1 MASNTAI
8 LKIQID
14 ADKATASV
22 GKLEVGIDELVS
34 STQTLDEFI
43 DELNEKLQENANY
56 AEGSMKALQAEKRAL
71 ETLRDSVAQNS
82 TEYQEFNQR
91 IEAITLDMK
100 TLKSQQDT
108 LTTGTKQLSST
119 AGKTGAT
126 LTEFGR
132 VIADSPYG
140 IMGVA
145 NNIEQLSQ
153 QFVDLQREEGS
164 TRAALKKLASGL
176 IGPNG
181 IVIAIQLAT
190 AAMVYFSRQ
199 TQKAKEEAD
208 NFNLSLEEQKRRL
221 IEVKRQLELNAM
233 TEEQRARMIEIQAK
247 LGKEIA
253 EADRRGLITQTELN
267 KLLTS
272 QQIIND
278 NNIKLQEEQKDVEE
292 KITENKAKQSKL
304 LAEEI
309 EANSNIAKFKQ
320 DIENL
325 DTKAIDYASAKASL
339 ENEVTR
345 WTNIQQNRKM
355 QIADLE
361 AQNNKIL
368 DARLVNQN
376 NIALAETQIGE
387 AKKKYGEMVAAQN
400 EEEAKAIKTNR
411 DLNDQRLETNARNQE
426 RLNILAIQAIDEEE
440 ARELKMLEHKYKKE
454 LDQAKVIGADIT
466 LIDQAYEEEK
476 SQTKAKFAK
485 KRTAEEKK
493 EAEAIAKLQKKLDEA
508 KNKDDLKYY
517 EDAIVKQQEVVDS
530 YKDGTKEKIEA
541 EIELQRLKDKHYSI
555 EQKQLKDA
563 AKEIADHNKKLIAD
577 LQARTDA
584 MVSAFQNVANLVQE
598 LGNIAQAR
606 FERELNNLQQ
616 QSEQV
621 KYAYD
626 QEREAIQS
634 NANLS
639 KEQKAALLAEEK
651 KATEDQL
658 TAIQAQEN
666 RIRQEKIKAE
676 QKYFAIQQA
685 MILSTMILET
695 KMQLQSL
702 MISAAKSTADAKF
715 SLGEYMRQLG
725 PVGVVAFAASIG
737 GVLASIVSARRQAQA
752 EIAGLSNVP
761 VSLGGS
767 AGGGSAAPA
776 TPIFNVVGAS
786 QTSQLAQTIASA
798 EDRVVRAYVV
808 PSDVTT
814 AQQLERNIIE
824 GASI

>member
-8 LKIQID
+8 LKIQVD

-43 DELNEKLQENANY
+43 DELNEKLKENANY

-91 IEAITLDMK
+91 IEAITLKMK

-108 LTTGTKQLSST
+108 LTTGTNQLSST

-164 TRAALKKLASGL
+164 TRNALKKLASGL

-181 IVIAIQLAT
+181 IVIAIQVAT
-190 AAMVYFSRQ
+190 AAMVYFSKQ

-247 LGKEIA
+247 LGREIA
-253 EADRRGLITQTELN
+253 EADRKGLITQAELN
-267 KLLTS
+267 NLLTK

-292 KITENKAKQSKL
+292 TITENKAKQAKL
-304 LAEEI
+304 LSEEI
-309 EANSNIAKFKQ
+309 EANSNIAKFK
-320 DIENL
+320 EKLSNL
-325 DTKAIDYASAKASL
+325 DSKQVGYLQAKEGY
-339 ENEVTR
+339 ENEITR
-345 WTNIQQNRKM
+345 WTNIQQNRKT

-376 NIALAETQIGE
+376 NISLAEAQVGE

-426 RLNILAIQAIDEEE
+426 RIKILAIQAIDEEE

-454 LDQAKVIGADIT
+454 LDQAKVIGADVT

-517 EDAIVKQQEVVDS
+517 EDAIEKQKEVVAS
-530 YKDGTKEKIEA
+530 YEDGTKEKIEA
-541 EIELQRLKDKHYSI
+541 ELELQRLKDKHYSI

-563 AKEIADHNKKLIAD
+563 AKEVADHNKKLIAD

-606 FERELNNLQQ
+606 FERELNNIQQ

-634 NANLS
+634 NASLS

-786 QTSQLAQTIASA
+786 QTSQLAQTIAGA

>member
-82 TEYQEFNQR
+82 TEYQQFNQR

-100 TLKSQQDT
+100 TLKSQQDS
-108 LTTGTKQLSST
+108 LSTGTKQLSST

-145 NNIEQLSQ
+145 NNIEQLTQ
-153 QFVDLQREEGS
+153 QFVDLQKESGS
-164 TRAALKKLASGL
+164 TGAAFRRLLDGL
-176 IGPNG
+176 VGPNG
-181 IVIAIQLAT
+181 IVIAIQVVT
-190 AAMVYFSRQ
+190 AALVLFSKQ
-199 TQKAKEEAD
+199 QNKTKEAVSDLNVELELQLANLKDIETQLQQNNLTDEERA
-208 NFNLSLEEQKRRL
+208 RL
-221 IEVKRQLELNAM
+221 IQ
-233 TEEQRARMIEIQAK
+233 TQAK

-253 EADRRGLITQTELN
+253 EADRRGLISQAELN
-267 KLLTS
+267 KLLFAQKSILETREKLAKS
-272 QQIIND
+272 ETATAEQKVKLDKEIVSLINQTYQAQLKQEEFRDKIDKLDKNHWNYYMDAHKNQQI
-278 NNIKLQEEQKDVEE
+278 L
-292 KITENKAKQSKL
+292 NKYVQL
-304 LAEEI
+304 
-309 EANSNIAKFKQ
+309 EANLKEDTVKKQNELAKLTGVGVQ
-320 DIENL
+320 EIRNMNQ
-325 DTKAIDYASAKASL
+325 A
-339 ENEVTR
+339 
-345 WTNIQQNRKM
+345 
-355 QIADLE
+355 E
-361 AQNNKIL
+361 AT
-368 DARLVNQN
+368 
-376 NIALAETQIGE
+376 LAE
-387 AKKKYGEMVAAQN
+387 AKKTYGEMVAAQDDAELERIKRNAQVN
-400 EEEAKAIKTNR
+400 E
-411 DLNDQRLETNARNQE
+411 QRISTNAKNADRVAN
-426 RLNILAIQAIDEEE
+426 LKIQAIDDEET
-440 ARELKMLEHKYKKE
+440 RELKLLDLKYKKE
-454 LDQAKVIGADIT
+454 LDQARAINADVN
-466 LIDQAYEEEK
+466 LINQAYEEEK
-476 SQTKAKFAK
+476 SQTRNKFAK
-485 KRTAEEKK
+485 KRDAEQKK

-517 EDAIVKQQEVVDS
+517 EDAIEKQKDVVAS

-563 AKEIADHNKKLIAD
+563 AKEVADHNKKLIAD

-786 QTSQLAQTIASA
+786 QTSQLAQTIAGA

>member
-82 TEYQEFNQR
+82 TEYQQFNQR

-100 TLKSQQDT
+100 TLKSQQDS
-108 LTTGTKQLSST
+108 LSTGTKQLSST

-145 NNIEQLSQ
+145 NNIEQLTQ
-153 QFVDLQREEGS
+153 QFVDLQRESGS
-164 TRAALKKLASGL
+164 TGAAFRRLLDGL
-176 IGPNG
+176 VGPNG
-181 IVIAIQLAT
+181 IVIAIQVVT
-190 AAMVYFSRQ
+190 AALVLFSKQ
-199 TQKAKEEAD
+199 QNKTKEAVSDLNVELELQLANLKDIETQLQQNNLTDEERA
-208 NFNLSLEEQKRRL
+208 RL
-221 IEVKRQLELNAM
+221 IQ
-233 TEEQRARMIEIQAK
+233 TQAK

-253 EADRRGLITQTELN
+253 EADRRGLISQAELN
-267 KLLTS
+267 KLLFAQKSILETREKLAKS
-272 QQIIND
+272 ETATAEQKVKLDKEIVSLINQTYQAQLKQEEFRDKIDKLDKNHWNYYMDAHKNQQI
-278 NNIKLQEEQKDVEE
+278 L
-292 KITENKAKQSKL
+292 NKYVQL
-304 LAEEI
+304 
-309 EANSNIAKFKQ
+309 EANLKEDTVKKQNELAKLTGVGVQ
-320 DIENL
+320 EIRNMNQ
-325 DTKAIDYASAKASL
+325 A
-339 ENEVTR
+339 
-345 WTNIQQNRKM
+345 
-355 QIADLE
+355 E
-361 AQNNKIL
+361 AT
-368 DARLVNQN
+368 
-376 NIALAETQIGE
+376 LAE
-387 AKKKYGEMVAAQN
+387 AKKTYGEMVAAQDDAELERIKRNAQVN
-400 EEEAKAIKTNR
+400 E
-411 DLNDQRLETNARNQE
+411 QRISTNAKNAE
-426 RLNILAIQAIDEEE
+426 RVATLKIQAIDDEE
-440 ARELKMLEHKYKKE
+440 AREIKLLDLKYKKE
-454 LDQAKVIGADIT
+454 LDQARAINADVT
-466 LIDQAYEEEK
+466 LINEAYEEEK
-476 SQTKAKFAK
+476 KQTRDKFAK

-517 EDAIVKQQEVVDS
+517 EDAIEKQKDVVAS

-563 AKEIADHNKKLIAD
+563 AKEVADHNKKLIAD

-606 FERELNNLQQ
+606 FERELNNIQQ

-639 KEQKAALLAEEK
+639 KEEKAALLAQEK

-658 TAIQAQEN
+658 TAIQAKEN

-702 MISAAKSTADAKF
+702 MISASKSTADAKF

-786 QTSQLAQTIASA
+786 QTSQLAQTIAGA

>member
-8 LKIQID
+8 LKIQVD

-22 GKLEVGIDELVS
+22 GKLTVDIDELVS

-82 TEYQEFNQR
+82 TEYQQFNQR

-253 EADRRGLITQTELN
+253 EADRRGLITQAELN
-267 KLLTS
+267 KLLTT

-376 NIALAETQIGE
+376 NIALAEAQIGE
-387 AKKKYGEMVAAQN
+387 AKKKYGEMVASQN

-426 RLNILAIQAIDEEE
+426 RLKILAIQAIDEEE

-454 LDQAKVIGADIT
+454 LDQAKIIGADIT

-517 EDAIVKQQEVVDS
+517 EDAIAKQQEVVDS

-563 AKEIADHNKKLIAD
+563 AKDIADHNKKLIAD

-606 FERELNNLQQ
+606 FERELNNIQQ

-634 NANLS
+634 NASLS
-639 KEQKAALLAEEK
+639 KEEKAALLAEEK

-658 TAIQAQEN
+658 TAIQAKEN

-702 MISAAKSTADAKF
+702 MISAAKSASDAKF
-715 SLGEYMRQLG
+715 SIGEYMRQLG

-761 VSLGGS
+761 VSLGGG
-767 AGGGSAAPA
+767 AGGGTSASVA
-776 TPIFNVVGAS
+776 PIFNVVGAS
-786 QTSQLAQTIASA
+786 GTNQLAEAISA
-798 EDRVVRAYVV
+798 VDQQPLRAYVV
-808 PSDVTT
+808 ASDVTS
-814 AQQLERNIIE
+814 AQALERSIVE

>member
-181 IVIAIQLAT
+181 IVIAIQVAT

-253 EADRRGLITQTELN
+253 EADRRGLITQAELN
-267 KLLTS
+267 KLLTK

-309 EANSNIAKFKQ
+309 NANSQILYFSQKKGELDPKAVGYLQAK
-320 DIENL
+320 EG
-325 DTKAIDYASAKASL
+325 L
-339 ENEVTR
+339 ELEITR
-345 WTNIQQNRKM
+345 WTNIQQNRKT

-361 AQNNKIL
+361 AENNKLL

-376 NIALAETQIGE
+376 NISLAETQIGE

-426 RLNILAIQAIDEEE
+426 RLKILAIQAIDEEE

-454 LDQAKVIGADIT
+454 VDQAKVIGADIT

-563 AKEIADHNKKLIAD
+563 AKDIADHNKKLIAD

-606 FERELNNLQQ
+606 FERELNNIQQ

-634 NANLS
+634 NASLS
-639 KEQKAALLAEEK
+639 KEEKAALLAQEK

-658 TAIQAQEN
+658 TAIQAKEN

-702 MISAAKSTADAKF
+702 MISAAKSASDAKF
-715 SLGEYMRQLG
+715 SIGEYMRQLG

>member
-253 EADRRGLITQTELN
+253 EADRRGLITQAELN
-267 KLLTS
+267 KLLTN

-292 KITENKAKQSKL
+292 KITENKAKQAKL

-309 EANSNIAKFKQ
+309 EANSNIAKFK
-320 DIENL
+320 EKLSNL
-325 DTKAIDYASAKASL
+325 DSKQVGYLQAKEGY
-339 ENEVTR
+339 ENEITR
-345 WTNIQQNRKM
+345 WTNIQQNRKT

-361 AQNNKIL
+361 AENNKIL
-368 DARLVNQN
+368 DSRLVNQN

-426 RLNILAIQAIDEEE
+426 RLKILAIQAIDEEE

-454 LDQAKVIGADIT
+454 LDQAKIIGADIT

-606 FERELNNLQQ
+606 FERELNNIQQ

-634 NANLS
+634 NASLS
-639 KEQKAALLAEEK
+639 KEEKAALLAQEK

-658 TAIQAQEN
+658 TAIQAKEN

-702 MISAAKSTADAKF
+702 MISASKSTADAKF

>member
-56 AEGSMKALQAEKRAL
+56 ADGSMKALQAEKRAL
-71 ETLRDSVAQNS
+71 ETLRDSVATNS

-253 EADRRGLITQTELN
+253 EADRRGLITQAELN
-267 KLLTS
+267 KLLTT

-292 KITENKAKQSKL
+292 KITENKAKQAKL

-426 RLNILAIQAIDEEE
+426 RLKILAIQAIDEEE

-517 EDAIVKQQEVVDS
+517 EDAIVKQQEIVDS

-606 FERELNNLQQ
+606 FERELNNIQQ

-634 NANLS
+634 NASLS
-639 KEQKAALLAEEK
+639 KEEKAALLAEEK

-702 MISAAKSTADAKF
+702 MISASKSTADAKF

>member
-253 EADRRGLITQTELN
+253 EADRRGLITQAELN

-426 RLNILAIQAIDEEE
+426 RLKILAIQAIDEEE

-454 LDQAKVIGADIT
+454 VDQAKVIGADVT
-466 LIDQAYEEEK
+466 LINQAYEEEK
-476 SQTKAKFAK
+476 SQTTAKFAK

-634 NANLS
+634 NASLS
-639 KEQKAALLAEEK
+639 KEEKAALLAQEK

-658 TAIQAQEN
+658 TAIQAKEN

-702 MISAAKSTADAKF
+702 MISASKSTADAKF

-767 AGGGSAAPA
+767 VGGGSAAPA

-786 QTSQLAQTIASA
+786 QTSQLAQTIAGA